1 MNPVKI
7 TALEMQN
14 VKRVRAVALE
24 LNETGLTVIGGRS
37 DQGKTSILDGI
48 KWMLGGDRYRP
59 SNPNHDGE
67 QAGGKITLSNGVI
80 CEIGGKN
87 GTLKVSDP
95 SGKRGG
101 ITLVQSFIGTFSL
114 DLPAFMKSSD
124 IEKTKMVLDLFP
136 GLGKRLEDLK
146 RDEKR
151 MYDERTVI
159 GQQKEQKAK
168 HAADLPYNE
177 DAPAEL
183 LTGGEMADQ
192 LRDAMAVNSKN
203 KSIRDNIAMER
214 SRLDGY
220 VRTVLQRTERVAE
233 LERMLAEA
241 KHQRE
246 QAMSDRTAAE
256 ARIAEAEAMASRL
269 VDADTETVKQQMV
282 KIDTI
287 NAKVRQN
294 MEKKR
299 AEDEASDLAV
309 QYNDLSDKIDAV
321 RKEKI
326 ALLSGVQM
334 PMPEL
339 SINDEGLLVY
349 RNQKWDCM
357 SSSDQLIVG
366 ASICAAVKPSCGFV
380 LLDGL
385 ERLDK
390 GKLGDF
396 GEWLVD
402 HNLQGIGTRVSDGD
416 ECTIIIEDGVIAL
429 DASV

>member
-1 MNPVKI
+1 
-7 TALEMQN
+7 
-14 VKRVRAVALE
+14 
-24 LNETGLTVIGGRS
+24 
-37 DQGKTSILDGI
+37 
-48 KWMLGGDRYRP
+48 
-59 SNPNHDGE
+59 
-67 QAGGKITLSNGVI
+67 
-80 CEIGGKN
+80 
-87 GTLKVSDP
+87 
-95 SGKRGG
+95 
-101 ITLVQSFIGTFSL
+101 
-114 DLPAFMKSSD
+114 MKASD
-124 IEKTKMVLDLFP
+124 IEKTKMLLDLFP

-159 GQQKEQKAK
+159 GQQKEKKAK
-168 HAADLPYNE
+168 HAADLTYND
-177 DAPAEL
+177 DAPAEF

-203 KSIRDNIAMER
+203 KAIRDNIAMER

-241 KHQRE
+241 KRQRE
-246 QAMSDRTAAE
+246 QAIADRTAAE

-309 QYNDLSDKIDAV
+309 QYNDLSDKIEAV

-326 ALLSGVQM
+326 ALLCGVQM

-366 ASICAAVKPSCGFV
+366 TSICAAVKPSCGFV